1 MHFQTRI
8 LPFSDLLSQVR
19 DVIKHHKHENESE
32 AHQVCSLTFA
42 YSRPYP
48 VLQIFRQA
56 PGHQPKGLPQLVNP
70 VCFSLPDINSD
81 FLPPPRTKRPSRV

>member
-1 MHFQTRI
+1 MHFHSRI

-32 AHQVCSLTFA
+32 AHQVCLLIFA
-42 YSRPYP
+42 CTRPYP

-70 VCFSLPDINSD
+70 VSF
-81 FLPPPRTKRPSRV
+81 FFA